1 MMYDWLFTPDDADI
15 AASNGYDLG
24 VRGGEAFKTESRAN
38 LARQA
43 LDEGMRQNRNDYCD
57 SCNLP

>member
-1 MMYDWLFTPDDADI
+1 MMYDWMFTPDDADI

-24 VRGGEAFKTESRAN
+24 VRGWRGFQNREPSN

-43 LDEGMRQNRNDYCD
+43 LDEGMRQNRSDYCD
-57 SCNLP
+57 SCNRP